1 MSLGQRQDTELW
13 NNQFSDSKIS
23 GVPVT
28 RRMHAIV
35 YNMASIDKVDVDA
48 FHKGIQ
54 YALEKLGKSNLALK
68 EQQYQILK
76 AIVMTKRDI
85 LAVLPT
91 GFGKSLIYQSLG
103 FIFDFLRSDSDSQHA
118 AIIVVLPLNALMQDQ
133 VEKLMAFMNV
143 CVMKASTDLSYSSS
157 DLRQSAQIIFAH
169 PDVFVHSQVMRDTTL
184 QKHVRAV
191 VVNEAHLIE
200 EW

>member
-1 MSLGQRQDTELW
+1 MYSVQYMSPYITYLPELW

-35 YNMASIDKVDVDA
+35 YNMASRVDVDA

-76 AIVMTKRDI
+76 AIVMMKRDV

-91 GFGKSLIYQSLG
+91 GFGKSPIYQSLG

-118 AIIVVLPLNALMQDQ
+118 AIIVVSPLNALMQDQ
-133 VEKLMAFMNV
+133 VEKLMAFTNV
-143 CVMKASTDLSYSSS
+143 CVMKASTDLSDSSS
-157 DLRQSAQIIFAH
+157 DFPWLWEILCRWNYSSYRI
-169 PDVFVHSQVMRDTTL
+169 
-184 QKHVRAV
+184 
-191 VVNEAHLIE
+191 
-200 EW
+200 

>member
-1 MSLGQRQDTELW
+1 MCA
-13 NNQFSDSKIS
+13 
-23 GVPVT
+23 
-28 RRMHAIV
+28 MA
-35 YNMASIDKVDVDA
+35 YNMASKVNVDA

-54 YALEKLGKSNLALK
+54 YALEKLGKPNLPLK
-68 EQQYQILK
+68 EQQYEILK
-76 AIVMTKRDI
+76 AVVMMKRDV

-118 AIIVVLPLNALMQDQ
+118 AASRAAIVVVSPLNALVQDQ
-133 VEKLMAFMNV
+133 VEKLMAYTNV
-143 CVMKASTDLSYSSS
+143 CVMKASTDLADSSS

-169 PDVFVHSQVMRDTTL
+169 PEVFVQSQVMRDKTL
-184 QKHVRAV
+184 QKRVRAV
-191 VVNEAHLIE
+191 VIDEAHLVE